1 MLPSKFEG
9 GVGVNDIKEIGK
21 RMREKRK
28 ELSMTLDEVA
38 DTVKVA
44 KSTIQ
49 RYETGKIETPKIP
62 VVREIAKALG
72 VSSQWLLGDNDT
84 TGEDYAYIP
93 LLGEVAAGMG
103 AWADNRVDDYI
114 VESAAAKEKDKDLIY
129 LKVTGDS
136 MYPEF
141 HEGDLVLVEC
151 TPSVESGS
159 FAVVI
164 VDNENGVVK
173 RLMYG
178 DDYIE
183 LLSVNPMYPPRIFKG
198 ADTARIRVFG
208 KVVGLKRNF

>member
-1 MLPSKFEG
+1 M
-9 GVGVNDIKEIGK
+9 NDIVEIGK
-21 RMREKRK
+21 KMREKRR
-28 ELSMTLDEVA
+28 ELKLTLDDVA

-72 VSSQWLLGDNDT
+72 MSSQWLLGENPDEGD
-84 TGEDYAYIP
+84 DYTYIP

-103 AWADNRVDDYI
+103 AWADNRIEDYI
-114 VESAAAKEKDKDLIY
+114 VEGGPAKEREKDLIY
-129 LKVTGDS
+129 LRVTGDS

-141 HEGDLVLVEC
+141 HEGDFVLVEC
-151 TPSVESGS
+151 TPTVDSGS
-159 FAVVI
+159 FAVVL

-173 RLMYG
+173 RVVYG

-183 LLSVNPMYPPRIFKG
+183 LVSVNPMYPPRTFRG
-198 ADTARIRVFG
+198 ADMTRIRIFG

>member
-1 MLPSKFEG
+1 MLLSKFEG

-72 VSSQWLLGDNDT
+72 VSSQWLLGENDT

-136 MYPEF
+136 MYPEY
-141 HEGDLVLVEC
+141 HEGD
-151 TPSVESGS
+151 
-159 FAVVI
+159 
-164 VDNENGVVK
+164 
-173 RLMYG
+173 
-178 DDYIE
+178 
-183 LLSVNPMYPPRIFKG
+183 
-198 ADTARIRVFG
+198 
-208 KVVGLKRNF
+208 